1 MPDNDTNLSALE
13 RVTDSAPAYL
23 SLEDLLVELL
33 DPIKALLQADTAA
46 ILLLDPD
53 RRVLRARA
61 ARGIEE
67 EVRQGVTV
75 PLGAGFAGR
84 IAAQQRPVAIEDLD
98 RADVVNPL
106 LRLKGIRSLLGVPLV
121 DEGRVVGVLHVG
133 ALRRRHFDDGDV
145 RLLQATAD
153 RVTPAIDRAQSS
165 EQRALTEAL
174 QRHLLPARLP
184 EIPGL
189 RVSAKYQP
197 AAGERFGGD
206 WYDVFGFADGR
217 IGLAIGDVTGR
228 GLAAAATMAEIRTA
242 LRAYALLPQPLVQ
255 IVSLL
260 NALMLSSG
268 TRASVTLAV
277 FALDLEASE
286 LVGVSVGHPPA
297 LLLRADGSR
306 ELGVPASGPP
316 LGSPLSFGYEVQRIP
331 FPPGSALVLYTDG
344 LIERATESIDA
355 GLGRLLAPDLD
366 EPGSLSLADRTF
378 VRAGI
383 EDPSDDD
390 VAVLAIETEPLDQTL
405 ELTFASDPSVLAS
418 MRRTID
424 RWLTSQ
430 RVEGAQR
437 SEITT
442 ACSEAAANA
451 IAHAYGTGA
460 DSFTVNTRAAD
471 EEIIVM
477 VSDNGSWRA
486 RAPGSGGRGID
497 LMRAL
502 VDDVAIDC
510 DESGT
515 LVTLRAV
522 RR

>member
-1 MPDNDTNLSALE
+1 MTDSDTNPSALE
-13 RVTDSAPAYL
+13 PITDSALAYL
-23 SLEDLLVELL
+23 SLEDLLAELL
-33 DPIKALLQADTAA
+33 DRIRVLLRADTAV
-46 ILLLDPD
+46 ILLVDPD

-84 IAAQQRPVAIEDLD
+84 IAAQQRPIAIEDLD
-98 RADVVNPL
+98 DADVVNPL

-145 RLLQATAD
+145 HLLQATAD
-153 RVTPAIDRAQSS
+153 RVALAIDSAQSS

-174 QRHLLPARLP
+174 QRHLLPVRLP
-184 EIPGL
+184 TIPGL

-197 AAGERFGGD
+197 AAGARLGGD
-206 WYDVFGFADGR
+206 WYDVFGFGDGR
-217 IGLAIGDVTGR
+217 IGLAIGDVSGR
-228 GLAAAATMAEIRTA
+228 GVAAAATMAEIRTA
-242 LRAYALLPQPLVQ
+242 LRAYALLQQPLVR

-260 NALMLSSG
+260 NGLMLSG
-268 TRASVTLAV
+268 CPRASVTLAL

-286 LVGVSVGHPPA
+286 LVGVSVGHPPS

-306 ELGVPASGPP
+306 ELVVSASGPP
-316 LGSPLSFGYEVQRIP
+316 LGSSLSFGYEVQRIP

-344 LIERATESIDA
+344 LIERRTESIDA
-355 GLGRLLAPDLD
+355 GLGRLLAADLD
-366 EPGSLSLADRTF
+366 GKRSMSLADRTF
-378 VRAGI
+378 ALARI
-383 EDPSDDD
+383 EYPSDDD
-390 VAVLAIETEPLDQTL
+390 VAVLAIESEPLDKSL
-405 ELTFASDPSVLAS
+405 ELTLSSDPSVLAS
-418 MRRTID
+418 MRRTIN
-424 RWLTSQ
+424 RWLASQ
-430 RVEGAQR
+430 RVERDQR
-437 SEITT
+437 GEITS

-451 IAHAYGTGA
+451 IAHAYGPGA
-460 DSFTVNTRAAD
+460 ESFTVNTRAAG
-471 EEIIVM
+471 EEIIVT
-477 VSDNGSWRA
+477 VGDHGSWRL
-486 RAPGSGGRGID
+486 PVSGSGGRGLD

-502 VDDVAIDC
+502 VDDVAI
-510 DESGT
+510 ERGASGT

>member
-1 MPDNDTNLSALE
+1 MADTDPNLSALD
-13 RVTDSAPAYL
+13 RITDSAHAYL
-23 SLEDLLVELL
+23 SLEGLLVELL
-33 DPIKALLQADTAA
+33 DRIKALLHADTAA
-46 ILLLDPD
+46 ILLLDSD

-61 ARGIEE
+61 ASGIEE

-84 IAAQQRPVAIEDLD
+84 IAAQQRPIAIEDLD
-98 RADVVNPL
+98 HADVVNPL

-133 ALRRRHFDDGDV
+133 ALRRRHFDDDDV

-153 RVTPAIDRAQSS
+153 RVALAIDSAQSS
-165 EQRALTEAL
+165 EQRALTETL
-174 QRHLLPARLP
+174 QRHLLTARLP
-184 EIPGL
+184 AIPGL
-189 RVSAKYQP
+189 QVSAKYQP
-197 AAGERFGGD
+197 AAGTRFGGD
-206 WYDVFGFADGR
+206 WYDVFGFRDGR
-217 IGLAIGDVTGR
+217 IGFAIGDVTGR
-228 GLAAAATMAEIRTA
+228 GVAAATTMVEIRTA
-242 LRAYALLPQPLVQ
+242 LRAYALLQEPVVQ

-260 NALMLSSG
+260 NGLILSGGS
-268 TRASVTLAV
+268 RASATLAL

-297 LLLRADGSR
+297 LLLRPDGSR
-306 ELGVPASGPP
+306 ELSVPASGPP
-316 LGSPLSFGYEVQRIP
+316 LGSSLSFGYEVQRIP

-344 LIERATESIDA
+344 LIERRTESIDA

-366 EPGSLSLADRTF
+366 DDGSMSLADRTF
-378 VRAGI
+378 ARACI

-390 VAVLAIETEPLDQTL
+390 VAVLAIEAEPFDQTL
-405 ELTFASDPSVLAS
+405 ELTLASDPSVLGS
-418 MRRTID
+418 MRRTLD

-430 RVEGAQR
+430 RVEGDQR
-437 SEITT
+437 SEITS

-451 IAHAYGTGA
+451 IAHAYGPGA
-460 DSFTVNTRAAD
+460 DSFTVNTRAGD
-471 EEIIVM
+471 KEIIVV
-477 VSDNGSWRA
+477 VSDHGSWRP
-486 RAPGSGGRGID
+486 RASGSGGRGID

-502 VDDVAIDC
+502 VDDVAIDRGAG
-510 DESGT
+510 GT